1 MMGSQT
7 ASRRSTSLDKC
18 VKSGEEVLYA
28 YDPET
33 ENGSPNRV
41 IGGRLALTDPN
52 AHERV
57 LQTALDDLDAKVPP
71 LRRKMTPEEIA
82 EEKAHWLEVGRQLR
96 AKYPYDDD
104 HPPSKVWQ
112 E

>member
-1 MMGSQT
+1 MPT
-7 ASRRSTSLDKC
+7 TLK
-18 VKSGEEVLYA
+18 
-28 YDPET
+28 PEM
-33 ENGSPNRV
+33 EAQ
-41 IGGRLALTDPN
+41 IEALAERLALTDPD

-57 LQTALDDLDAKVPP
+57 LKMALDDLDAKVPP
-71 LRRKMTPEEIA
+71 LKCKMTPEEVA

-112 E
+112 EELYDDQGLPK